1 MMNENDISKIIVDCA
16 YNIHV
21 EIGPGL
27 LESVYELIL
36 YDRIMKTGLQIK
48 KHCPIK
54 VHYEGREFNKG
65 FIADLIVEDKVIIEL
80 KSKEHIHPAD
90 KMQLLTYLR
99 MSNLKL
105 GLLINFGEYRI
116 KDGIKRIINGKII

>member
-1 MMNENDISKIIVDCA
+1 MNENDISKIIVDCA
-16 YNIHV
+16 YSIHI

-36 YDRIMKTGLQIK
+36 FDKIVKEGLKVKRQ
-48 KHCPIK
+48 CPIAIQYK
-54 VHYEGREFNKG
+54 NRHFDKG

-80 KSKEHIHPAD
+80 KAKEKIHPSD
-90 KMQLLTYLR
+90 KMQLLTYLK
-99 MSNLKL
+99 MSDKKL

-116 KDGIKRIINGKII
+116 KDGIKRVINGTIN

>member
-1 MMNENDISKIIVDCA
+1 MNENDISKIIVDCA

-36 YDRIMKTGLQIK
+36 FDKIEEEGLKVERQ
-48 KHCPIK
+48 CPIAIQYK
-54 VHYEGREFNKG
+54 NRLFEKG

-80 KSKEHIHPAD
+80 KAKEKIHPSD
-90 KMQLLTYLR
+90 KMQLLTYLK
-99 MSNLKL
+99 MSDKKL

-116 KDGIKRIINGKII
+116 KDGIKRVINGTIN

>member
-1 MMNENDISKIIVDCA
+1 MNENDISKIIVDCA

-36 YDRIMKTGLQIK
+36 YDKLRDEGLKVERQ
-48 KHCPIK
+48 CPIAIQ
-54 VHYEGREFNKG
+54 YEDHHFDKG
-65 FIADLIVEDKVIIEL
+65 FIADIIVEEKVIVEL
-80 KSKEHIHPAD
+80 KAKERIHPAD
-90 KMQLLTYLR
+90 KMQLLTYLK
-99 MSNLKL
+99 MSNKKL

-116 KDGIKRIINGKII
+116 KDGIKRVINGTIN

>member
-1 MMNENDISKIIVDCA
+1 MNENDISRIIVDCA
-16 YNIHV
+16 YKIHV

-36 YDRIMKTGLQIK
+36 FEKIKNAGLNIERQ
-48 KHCPIK
+48 CPIK
-54 VHYEGREFNKG
+54 IYYENHQLKKG
-65 FIADLIVEDKVIIEL
+65 FIADLIVKNKVIVEL
-80 KSKEHIHPAD
+80 KSKERLHPAD

-116 KDGIKRIINGKII
+116 KDGIKRIINGKIT

>member
-1 MMNENDISKIIVDCA
+1 MNENDISKIIVDCA

-36 YDRIMKTGLQIK
+36 FDRIEDEGLKVERQCAI
-48 KHCPIK
+48 PIQYK
-54 VHYEGREFNKG
+54 NRHFDKG

-80 KSKEHIHPAD
+80 KAKEKVHPSD
-90 KMQLLTYLR
+90 KMQLLTYLK
-99 MSNLKL
+99 MSDKKL

-116 KDGIKRIINGKII
+116 KDGIKRVINGTID

>member
-1 MMNENDISKIIVDCA
+1 MNENEISKIIVDCA
-16 YNIHV
+16 YKIHI

-48 KHCPIK
+48 KYCPIK
-54 VHYEGREFNKG
+54 IHYEDHDLNKG
-65 FIADLIVEDKVIIEL
+65 FIADLIVEGKVIIEL
-80 KSKEHIHPAD
+80 KSKEHFHPAD
-90 KMQLLTYLR
+90 KMQLLTYLK

-116 KDGIKRIINGKII
+116 KDGIKRVINGKII

>member
-1 MMNENDISKIIVDCA
+1 MNENDISKIIVDCA
-16 YNIHV
+16 YKIHV

-36 YDRIMKTGLQIK
+36 FEKIKNAGLQVAK
-48 KHCPIK
+48 QCPIK
-54 VHYEGREFNKG
+54 VHYENYNLDKG
-65 FIADLIVEDKVIIEL
+65 FIADIIVENKVIIEL
-80 KSKEHIHPAD
+80 KSKGHIHPAD

-105 GLLINFGEYRI
+105 GLLINFGECRI
-116 KDGIKRIINGKII
+116 KDGIKRVINGMIT